1 MKPEWILFS
10 PETGTD
16 DPIYIER
23 SAGEQF
29 AGPCPAV
36 LFMDGDDQFQAAIK
50 AHREAR
56 AARAVAPCCWWA
68 SANRRGRDYMPVAHA
83 DESRPVVAR
92 MRSCGFSRRLCGP
105 NWGADMRSRPR
116 TWGLRGIRWA
126 HCSRC
131 TRFSAHAF
139 FHAPPRPCTVDLV
152 GGTQHSPRSRK
163 TVVNPTVVA
172 GATLPQRGRRR
183 LLFDDR

>member
-10 PETGTD
+10 PEAGTD

-50 AHREAR
+50 AYREAR
-56 AARAVAPCCWWA
+56 AAKAVAP
-68 SANRRGRDYMPVAHA
+68 
-83 DESRPVVAR
+83 
-92 MRSCGFSRRLCGP
+92 MRSGGFLRRLCGP

-139 FHAPPRPCTVDLV
+139 FHAPPRQCIVDLV